1 MTTKNSTPSV
11 STAAPSAATSAANPA
26 RAGEPVGE
34 ITHDSIRERAY
45 EICKARNGGPGN
57 ECLDW
62 LQAERELGAT
72 GDQGQPECCD
82 PLVIETRVGASAP
95 VHTQR

>member
-1 MTTKNSTPSV
+1 MTTNTSTPST

-26 RAGEPVGE
+26 RAGEAAGE

-72 GDQGQPECCD
+72 RDQGQPECCD
-82 PLVIETRVGASAP
+82 PLVIETRVGASAAAQP
-95 VHTQR
+95 QR